1 MIRNEE
7 VFENF
12 DADASQFVFENV
24 HSKLYSKNDWWFWG
38 VLDFEHLKQTTNK
51 IPRKYA
57 MPKKIDNDT
66 VKRLYESKNL
76 NIKKLGNFRMS
87 GETDFNFKDIKF
99 KYYKDLI
106 NEDKTISD
114 CEKEKIIK
122 QLEECKKMHHSLC
135 NFSLIPM
142 TGGMNNV
149 KGMLQQDRIDRFIYV
164 LDDYFKNKN
173 NITNYKHHIFSQCR
187 SNKIIQE
194 ALSEYLSLFDDIYDY
209 CRKIYKIDDAK
220 FVERFIESGSKE
232 ISTANQVREYMNLAE
247 QYWKM
252 KAEFIK

>member
-7 VFENF
+7 IFENF
-12 DADASQFVFENV
+12 DADASEFVFKNV
-24 HSKLYSKNDWWFWG
+24 YSKFYTKDDWWFWG
-38 VLDFEHLKQTTNK
+38 ILDFEHLKQTTNK

-57 MPKKIDNDT
+57 ILKKTDNDT
-66 VKRLYESKNL
+66 VKRLDEFKIL
-76 NIKKLGNFRMS
+76 AIKRLGKFKIS

-99 KYYKDLI
+99 KYYKELI
-106 NEDKTISD
+106 INDNNISD
-114 CEKEKIIK
+114 YDKQESLKKLEK
-122 QLEECKKMHHSLC
+122 CKKMHHSLC
-135 NFSLIPM
+135 NFSLMPM

-164 LDDYFKNKN
+164 LYDYFKNKN

-194 ALSEYLSLFDDIYDY
+194 SLSEYLSLFDDIYDY
-209 CRKIYKIDDAK
+209 CRKIYKIDDAQ